1 MMGRIGIVEM
11 AIMFVGLALS
21 PASAYVKTPA
31 VAYAIGLF

>member
-21 PASAYVKTPA
+21 PASAYLKTAA